1 MPATSGGEARCG
13 VATLMRLDK
22 PCSATSRRRPLE
34 GDGPEYRAAVGHP
47 HDLAR
52 LAQGMPVKVW
62 PFGACSSW
70 AGPVQW
76 EGTGPGGGGR
86 PTCECPAG
94 ASEVWPPAQ
103 PGGHASGMREE
114 HREVASSEDS
124 AQPLVLPLLFS
135 AEPAQ
140 VAEAH
145 ASGFLLVWQDVEGNG
160 EGDQWLSTSP
170 VGLLNMNEQQALA
183 VAASLSAAVAP
194 LELHLVTG
202 VVEMHPA
209 YRIHVLSTFSERE
222 VRMVSI
228 QRCQRVVTVDPRT
241 RTRVEVHHRETI
253 EVPALYKPQM
263 GSMRLYRDDPAPN
276 VYVAQVEDHDPER
289 AEEFLS
295 TGLPPQLQGVPLALH
310 AVLLEAF
317 QGQKVVEIGEVGLWM
332 APDGWPM
339 VLPAEGESI
348 RFAQAFVA
356 VQVNGIHLQVRG
368 RTYWL
373 PLAEA

>member
-1 MPATSGGEARCG
+1 
-13 VATLMRLDK
+13 
-22 PCSATSRRRPLE
+22 
-34 GDGPEYRAAVGHP
+34 
-47 HDLAR
+47 
-52 LAQGMPVKVW
+52 MPVKVW

-114 HREVASSEDS
+114 HREVASREDS

-170 VGLLNMNEQQALA
+170 VGLMDMDEQQALA

-202 VVEMHPA
+202 VVDMHPA
-209 YRIHVLSTFSERE
+209 YRIHVLSTFWVLEQILFMSCLAPPQRFFCQGWCRIVFLFRRE
-222 VRMVSI
+222 IHSWCNHLI
-228 QRCQRVVTVDPRT
+228 N
-241 RTRVEVHHRETI
+241 
-253 EVPALYKPQM
+253 
-263 GSMRLYRDDPAPN
+263 G
-276 VYVAQVEDHDPER
+276 VED
-289 AEEFLS
+289 
-295 TGLPPQLQGVPLALH
+295 
-310 AVLLEAF
+310 
-317 QGQKVVEIGEVGLWM
+317 
-332 APDGWPM
+332 
-339 VLPAEGESI
+339 
-348 RFAQAFVA
+348 
-356 VQVNGIHLQVRG
+356 VRCEH
-368 RTYWL
+368 RICCREL
-373 PLAEA
+373 